1 MHPSTVATITRFWE
15 EFDTHQYVNIASIS
29 KQQFQQRHSNVLSLT
44 DKYDCECIARLI
56 AGKYYGHIWSKPSTS
71 RILNEYVCNNSDYM
85 TFYHTAS
92 LYYYM
97 MIMQSS
103 INLDFEKMD
112 LLDQN
117 TASGQT

>member
-1 MHPSTVATITRFWE
+1 MHPSTVAAITRFWE
-15 EFDTHQYVNIASIS
+15 EFDSKQYTNIASIS
-29 KQQFQQRHSNVLSLT
+29 KEQFQQRHKNVLSLVG
-44 DKYDCECIARLI
+44 KYNGECIAWLI

-85 TFYHTAS
+85 VFYQTAS
-92 LYYYM
+92 IYYYM
-97 MIMQSS
+97 MTMRSEITYY
-103 INLDFEKMD
+103 FEKMD